1 VKPADVRRRVLDA
14 IERGDL
20 PRGGPSELAAHD
32 LLHEVPEGYFER
44 WLAQAVGRMAG
55 GKP

>member
-32 LLHEVPEGYFER
+32 LLDEVPEGYFER